1 MAALLALVLAGGS
14 VGWVT
19 QMQSKFGATPG
30 NIAKMFDGTA
40 PATVYEDVYSALG
53 YYWHFP
59 TLADDNRGLGG
70 GITWAWDDTLCKTD
84 DDAYIGSGKLEDQ
97 FKEDFFFA
105 RFVTCV
111 DMRAAMHRA
120 FTTWSDAHPLL
131 NFIDV
136 TEECRRVY
144 GAVHSNCSMAEIFIT
159 HRDSTG
165 ISTSQ
170 FDGIKHP
177 KPWPRPDGSE
187 PYPYGKVVDNKFV
200 EGADNVMKCRVVG
213 AIPYIPSGWGEAI
226 DGAACKAASAG
237 LQGMADVANT
247 GLASI
252 GFAPAAN
259 ALTATT
265 QKRVNAAGSEITLP
279 DAINSLPN
287 WGSARRRAL
296 GVDPADDDLDLTVD
310 EGVFAS
316 PGRRLQ
322 DGFDIG
328 ANIGGGTAAA
338 SATQYGRYAQD
349 LRSTNGMT
357 QCKTRDAAGGN
368 CTAPFSAIEAYG
380 GIVSFNTEKCWYL
393 DSSFCAPLHGLK
405 ASMGKEN
412 AHAMV
417 AGIAWGTFGLAA
429 LILAMLT
436 IRVMRHQH
444 CCHAQ
449 QDMTFKQKFRASA
462 EEASHFGVLPTTIL
476 LLCLWVPISMQNNIV
491 QPCWECFDFEAAAV
505 HEIGHI
511 LGLNHPDAIAPST
524 KSDGTTY
531 PEGSNVYSN
540 LTAAN
545 DGMVAYD
552 NMSHIPYGRTIS
564 DPALTADERY
574 NACLNPWKY
583 VTNGTYPD
591 ADDISEDTGVR
602 MSIMYSLT
610 EHNPQVCLTSDDIE
624 GIYTVYPVCDGHGS
638 AVSTSGTLHC
648 YKTSMYIGVVR
659 VLVYIL
665 LPIGVLL
672 TLQILGLSCLQHHHD
687 SLVDDLV
694 EAGKQMNTQKE
705 KHKKKAQELEQRAVQ
720 IQDALHKQ
728 IATEEQRIEERAQ
741 EMAAQVIQARIK
753 GNQARHKTS
762 AKMTTASST
771 SSTSDVAMQKRV

>member
-1 MAALLALVLAGGS
+1 
-14 VGWVT
+14 
-19 QMQSKFGATPG
+19 
-30 NIAKMFDGTA
+30 
-40 PATVYEDVYSALG
+40 
-53 YYWHFP
+53 
-59 TLADDNRGLGG
+59 
-70 GITWAWDDTLCKTD
+70 
-84 DDAYIGSGKLEDQ
+84 
-97 FKEDFFFA
+97 
-105 RFVTCV
+105 
-111 DMRAAMHRA
+111 MRAAMHRA

-265 QKRVNAAGSEITLP
+265 QNRKNAEGSEITLTK
-279 DAINSLPN
+279 ATNSLPN

-436 IRVMRHQH
+436 IRIMRHQH

-462 EEASHFGVLPTTIL
+462 EEVWSL
-476 LLCLWVPISMQNNIV
+476 LL
-491 QPCWECFDFEAAAV
+491 PC
-505 HEIGHI
+505 
-511 LGLNHPDAIAPST
+511 
-524 KSDGTTY
+524 
-531 PEGSNVYSN
+531 
-540 LTAAN
+540 
-545 DGMVAYD
+545 
-552 NMSHIPYGRTIS
+552 
-564 DPALTADERY
+564 
-574 NACLNPWKY
+574 
-583 VTNGTYPD
+583 
-591 ADDISEDTGVR
+591 
-602 MSIMYSLT
+602 
-610 EHNPQVCLTSDDIE
+610 
-624 GIYTVYPVCDGHGS
+624 
-638 AVSTSGTLHC
+638 
-648 YKTSMYIGVVR
+648 
-659 VLVYIL
+659 
-665 LPIGVLL
+665 
-672 TLQILGLSCLQHHHD
+672 GLS
-687 SLVDDLV
+687 
-694 EAGKQMNTQKE
+694 A
-705 KHKKKAQELEQRAVQ
+705 R
-720 IQDALHKQ
+720 LH
-728 IATEEQRIEERAQ
+728 R
-741 EMAAQVIQARIK
+741 
-753 GNQARHKTS
+753 S
-762 AKMTTASST
+762 
-771 SSTSDVAMQKRV
+771 SDVAPTSTLRHPSVPSSCRLPILACCRRQSFSFACGSQSPCKTTLSSRAGSASTSRRPPSTRRQIQQNHGPCITLDHAAAEDAGL